1 MAKELIA
8 YCMKTKKKEA
18 MLKANITKTARGGY
32 VAQGVTKDGNK
43 MALILSE
50 ANALAAIKD
59 GLATKGW

>member
-18 MLKANITKTARGGY
+18 MLKATITKTVRGGY

-43 MALILSE
+43 MALIMSE

-59 GLATKGW
+59 GGAKQGW